1 MQKIWQEKWLEQKYG
16 ELTEIQQA
24 IYEPLQNGEDIMA
37 ISPTGTGKT
46 VAYTLPILEKIEAK
60 PHTQWL
66 VLAPSHELVM
76 QISDTI
82 KTWIIDDGI
91 KVLPIIGGANVKR
104 QIEKLKKKPQIIVAS
119 PGRALELIK
128 QKKIK
133 MHEVKTIT
141 LDEADQLLLAE
152 NFKSTVEILASS
164 MRDSQ
169 LVLVSATKLDDTE
182 PFFRQT
188 EKKPQV
194 IEVTPKTRATENV
207 EHLYMEVENRDKATL
222 IRRLEHVSGMRA
234 LVFVRD
240 KPRMDI
246 LLEKLA
252 YDGVKAAG
260 IHGDIRRDV
269 RKKTLQDFKKGQL
282 NFLIVTDVAAR
293 GLDIQDLP
301 YVIHYDL
308 AKTEKEYV
316 HRSGRTGRMGKKG
329 TVISFVNE
337 RETRTLKQYLKE
349 MNQSGELVRFYKGK
363 LMSGAAPKKK

>member
-1 MQKIWQEKWLEQKYG
+1 MQKIWQEKWLEHEYG
-16 ELTEIQQA
+16 EPTDIQTA
-24 IYEPLQNGEDIMA
+24 IYEPLQNGDDVIA

-46 VAYTLPILEKIEAK
+46 VAYTLPILEKIEKK

-82 KTWIIDDGI
+82 KTWVPEGI
-91 KVLPIIGGANVKR
+91 HVLPIIGGANVKR

-152 NFKSTVEILASS
+152 NFKATMEILASS
-164 MRDSQ
+164 MRDRQ
-169 LVLVSATKLDDTE
+169 LVLVSATKLDDSE
-182 PFFRQT
+182 QFFRQT
-188 EKKPQV
+188 EKKPLF
-194 IEVTPKTRATENV
+194 IEATPVERANENV
-207 EHLYMEVENRDKATL
+207 SHLYMEVENRDKATL
-222 IRRLEHVSGMRA
+222 IRRLEHVPNMRA

-269 RKKTLQDFKKGQL
+269 RKKTLQAFKKAEL

-293 GLDIQDLP
+293 GLDIPDLP

-308 AKTEKEYV
+308 AKTAKEYV
-316 HRSGRTGRMGKKG
+316 HRSGRTGRMGKTG
-329 TVISFVNE
+329 IVISFVNE
-337 RETRTLKQYLKE
+337 RETRTLKQYLKGI
-349 MNQSGELVRFYKGK
+349 NQTGELVRFYKGK
-363 LMSGAAPKKK
+363 LMPGVAPKKK